1 MTDEEKRQTAQLER
15 AQAEFVRLQ
24 EQAKIMA
31 EALERASKKLLE
43 NAALTPSESDSTAVS
58 DSANRLDPLDRQV
71 LNFDSVAKVIQS
83 LRAARQNLFALQ
95 QRKK

>member
-43 NAALTPSESDSTAVS
+43 NAALTPSESRTTTIDF
-58 DSANRLDPLDRQV
+58 P
-71 LNFDSVAKVIQS
+71 VAQ
-83 LRAARQNLFALQ
+83 
-95 QRKK
+95 